1 MSDFFTDTN
10 LSSLD
15 KKNLNQH
22 KFKKSSS
29 IHSYRIQGEFGEKKY
44 IKPWRTGTKSQQ
56 LPPKG
61 RAFCQTP
68 KKNKSNS

>member
-1 MSDFFTDTN
+1 MTELEQIIKTTKKTVYRKATLSDFFTDTDTN

-44 IKPWRTGTKSQQ
+44 IKP
-56 LPPKG
+56 
-61 RAFCQTP
+61 
-68 KKNKSNS
+68 